1 MKIFLTLLII
11 SFDENQ
17 TDKEISPNIC
27 QNDYRQKHHKDKEKI
42 NCPICRTVLG
52 KKDIHRLFLN
62 P

>member
-1 MKIFLTLLII
+1 MKCGICWDVGDDVVTTVCGHIFCRDCMCEM
-11 SFDENQ
+11 F
-17 TDKEISPNIC
+17 
-27 QNDYRQKHHKDKEKI
+27 KDKEKI